1 MVSNMDLGNK
11 TNLDIIKKYC
21 LADGGCPKLKKCK
34 DYTEKVQV
42 CSQCIDKVYKFDMVE
57 ILRELYG
64 DKGSTPTPAKPTPPT
79 TGKGTEQSTA
89 EIGRILDLYY
99 NEGLNMNQIRKELH
113 LQHLTV
119 KNVINES
126 FKNPTSN
133 EKVRLVKEEMGL
145 TE

>member
-1 MVSNMDLGNK
+1 MDLGNK

>member
-1 MVSNMDLGNK
+1 MDLGNK
-11 TNLDIIKKYC
+11 NNLEIIKKYC
-21 LADGGCPKLKKCK
+21 LADGGCPKLKRCK

-64 DKGSTPTPAKPTPPT
+64 DKGSTPTPAKPTPPR

>member
-1 MVSNMDLGNK
+1 MDLGNK

-64 DKGSTPTPAKPTPPT
+64 DKGSTSTKPTPPT
-79 TGKGTEQSTA
+79 TGKGTELSTA
-89 EIGRILDLYY
+89 KIRLILDYY
-99 NEGLNMNQIRKELH
+99 HNQGMSINQIRQELH

-119 KNVINES
+119 KNVIYQT
-126 FKNPTSN
+126 FKNETSN
-133 EKVRLVKEEMGL
+133 EKVRKVKEEMNIP
-145 TE
+145 E

>member
-1 MVSNMDLGNK
+1 MDLGNK

-42 CSQCIDKVYKFDMVE
+42 CSQCIDKIYKFDMVE

>member
-1 MVSNMDLGNK
+1 MDLGNK

-64 DKGSTPTPAKPTPPT
+64 DKDSTPTHAKPTPPT

>member
-1 MVSNMDLGNK
+1 MDLGNK
-11 TNLDIIKKYC
+11 ANLSIIMKYC

-64 DKGSTPTPAKPTPPT
+64 DKGSTSTPAKPTPPR
-79 TGKGTEQSTA
+79 TGKGTERSTT
-89 EIGRILDLYY
+89 EIKRILDMYH
-99 NEGLNMNQIRKELH
+99 NKGMTINQIRKELH

-119 KNVINES
+119 KNVVNMS
-126 FKNPTSN
+126 FKNETSN
-133 EKVRLVKEEMGL
+133 EKVRKVKEEMNIP
-145 TE
+145 E